1 MDLDDTYI
9 DTVFKFIVSI
19 GLLVYL
25 LFHATVF
32 EMPYTARCVEL
43 YAYPWWR
50 LFLVLSVVILAWWDI
65 RIGVLAGISL
75 VLYFHDMDLLTS
87 EAFSSKKAE

>member
-9 DTVFKFIVSI
+9 DIILKAII
-19 GLLVYL
+19 GLGLFIFL

-32 EMPYTARCVEL
+32 EMPYTERCVEL

-50 LFLVLSVVILAWWDI
+50 LFLVFSVIILGWWDI
-65 RIGVLAGISL
+65 RIGVIAGVCL
-75 VLYFHDMDLLTS
+75 VLYFHDMELLST
-87 EAFSSKKAE
+87 EPFYSKSK